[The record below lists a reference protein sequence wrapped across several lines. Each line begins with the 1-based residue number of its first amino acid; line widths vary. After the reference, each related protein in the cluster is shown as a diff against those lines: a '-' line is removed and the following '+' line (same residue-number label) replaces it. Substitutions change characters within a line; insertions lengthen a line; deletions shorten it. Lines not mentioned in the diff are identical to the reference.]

1 MLLGLICC
9 PHLTLV
15 AKQSEAGDYVW
26 ILFHTGGF
34 CLSLSEES
42 ENDDR
47 HQNLILEK
55 SNVLLSPHSSQIIVD
70 YDVC

>member
-34 CLSLSEES
+34 CLSLR
-42 ENDDR
+42 DR